1 MRQSASPFVPRR
13 GASTE
18 AEDIAQDRRYQRT
31 IVQVGHTRHLV
42 CMMAKRIIAT
52 FLWFYS
58 GLLVGSFAVFVL
70 SLPSVLA
77 LLVAVLAATFVA
89 LDPMG
94 LFWTRPAKTKP
105 STAVMEPILSGVGLT
120 NPRDGELQ
128 GAE

>member
-77 LLVAVLAATFVA
+77 LPVAVLAAMFVA

-94 LFWTRPAKTKP
+94 LFWTRRAKTQP
-105 STAVMEPILSGVGLT
+105 STAVMEPILSGVGLSD
-120 NPRDGELQ
+120 PRDGELQ